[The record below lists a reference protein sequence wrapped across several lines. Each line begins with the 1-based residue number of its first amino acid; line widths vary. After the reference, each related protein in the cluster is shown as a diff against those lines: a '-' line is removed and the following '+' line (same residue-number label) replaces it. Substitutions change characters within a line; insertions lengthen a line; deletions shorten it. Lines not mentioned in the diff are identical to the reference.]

1 MLNPSW
7 LKASTALE
15 TSILGVLSSV
25 NSGIGGGG
33 GNPDAAILALF
44 AAGEKGVWLDRSDL
58 STMFQDLTNTTPAV
72 VDSPVGHCRD
82 KSGNGAHWT
91 AFNSASRPILRLTS
105 GVYWLQWDGVDD
117 RGTTVAIDF
126 SAVDE
131 MTAFVGARK
140 LGETSQYIYML
151 GPDIS
156 ASAGI
161 AMSITN
167 FGTPSIWVVSRGTAT
182 TSAGASSA
190 GYAAPFTFV
199 ATHRTNISADTNL
212 LRVNGVDVATSAADQ
227 GAGNYLNAALTIGS
241 YAGAGGGAYY
251 SGRDNQVI
259 LRGKTSTLAE
269 YTAVEAWISAKIGS
283 PF

>member
-1 MLNPSW
+1 MSVFSSPFNEPFHNPFGSPF
-7 LKASTALE
+7 
-15 TSILGVLSSV
+15 
-25 NSGIGGGG
+25 NNPGIGGGG

-91 AFNSASRPILRLTS
+91 AFNSAARPILRLTS

-117 RGTTVAIDF
+117 RGTTGAIDF

-151 GPDIS
+151 GPGIS

-161 AMSITN
+161 AMSIAN
-167 FGTPSIWVVSRGTAT
+167 YGTPSIWGASRGTAT
-182 TSAGASSA
+182 TYATASSA

-199 ATHRTNISADTNL
+199 ATHRTKISADTNL

-241 YAGAGGGAYY
+241 YAGGGAHY

>member
-1 MLNPSW
+1 MTITRSI
-7 LKASTALE
+7 TRAL
-15 TSILGVLSSV
+15 TQPLTRAITDPGV
-25 NSGIGGGG
+25 GGGA

-140 LGETSQYIYML
+140 LEETPQYIYML

-161 AMSITN
+161 ATVIAN
-167 FGTPSIWVVSRGTAT
+167 YGTPEIVGISRGTDFTFAT
-182 TSAGASSA
+182 ASSA

-241 YAGAGGGAYY
+241 YAGGGAYY

>member
-1 MLNPSW
+1 MAIGFGHGFAL
-7 LKASTALE
+7 TAP
-15 TSILGVLSSV
+15 
-25 NSGIGGGG
+25 GIGGGA

-44 AAGEKGVWLDRSDL
+44 AAGEKGVWLDGSDL
-58 STMFQDLTNTTPAV
+58 TTMFQDLAGTVPAA
-72 VDSPVGHCRD
+72 VDSPVGHWRD
-82 KSGNGAHWT
+82 KSGNNAHWT
-91 AFNSASRPILRLTS
+91 ANNSAGRPILRLVS
-105 GVYWLQWDGVDD
+105 GVYWLDFDGVDD

-126 SAVDE
+126 SATDE
-131 MTAFVGARK
+131 MTTFIGARR

-161 AMSITN
+161 AMFTAN
-167 FGTPSIWVVSRGTAT
+167 YGTPGIWVVSRGTAT
-182 TSAGASSA
+182 TSAYALSV

-199 ATHRTNISADTNL
+199 ATHRTKISADTNL

-227 GAGNYLNAALTIGS
+227 GAGNYANSALTIGS
-241 YAGAGGGAYY
+241 YAGGGTFFT
-251 SGRDNQVI
+251 GRLSQLI

-269 YTAVEAWISAKIGS
+269 YQAAEQWVNAKIGS

>member
-1 MLNPSW
+1 MSITRSITRPITNRLSRPI
-7 LKASTALE
+7 TAP
-15 TSILGVLSSV
+15 
-25 NSGIGGGG
+25 GIGGGA

-117 RGTTVAIDF
+117 RGTTAAIDF

-140 LGETSQYIYML
+140 LDETSQYVYML

-161 AMSITN
+161 SMFIAN
-167 FGTPSIWVVSRGTAT
+167 FGTPDIRVASRGTAT
-182 TSAGASSA
+182 TSAIASSA

-199 ATHRTNISADTNL
+199 TTHRTKISADTNL

-227 GAGNYLNAALTIGS
+227 GAGNYPNAALTIGS
-241 YAGAGGGAYY
+241 YAGGGAHY